1 MYGGFCH
8 IKKEFRHGI
17 GAEGTGKNGFCFWYS
32 DNITLILTAPGQF
45 CEQKKE
51 KIKD

>member
-1 MYGGFCH
+1 MEDSV
-8 IKKEFRHGI
+8 ISKKEFRHGI
-17 GAEGTGKNGFCFWYS
+17 GAEGTDKKMDFVFGILI
-32 DNITLILTAPGQF
+32 ITLILTAPGQF

>member
-1 MYGGFCH
+1 MELVLKELV
-8 IKKEFRHGI
+8 KKMDFVFGI
-17 GAEGTGKNGFCFWYS
+17 PI
-32 DNITLILTAPGQF
+32 ITLILTAPGQF

>member
-17 GAEGTGKNGFCFWYS
+17 GAEGTMDFVFGIPI
-32 DNITLILTAPGQF
+32 ITLILTAPGQF